1 MMVWCS
7 FAVAGFLGSLTGLNN
22 LPFMPV
28 GGFLSDFIA
37 RSYGMRGRLSFG
49 FVTMISLGCC
59 LVFLSQA
66 HGCLILSIVAM
77 QDSRQSTTKQSK
89 HRSKFRTRRNLHVY
103 PSYSSNSILFVGGMV
118 LPGLVEE
125 EFLQDGSDDVGT

>member
-1 MMVWCS
+1 
-7 FAVAGFLGSLTGLNN
+7 
-22 LPFMPV
+22 MPV

-77 QDSRQSTTKQSK
+77 QLVIAFIAIVAAALFSVTPFVSHRALGLVQGIVGSGANVIGAILQELLFNKSRQD
-89 HRSKFRTRRNLHVY
+89 H
-103 PSYSSNSILFVGGMV
+103 SSNK
-118 LPGLVEE
+118 
-125 EFLQDGSDDVGT
+125 QN